1 MNRSSAAG
9 PARPRDPS
17 WRRPVAACLLLGAL
31 AACGQTPQR
40 ATTHSARISTGEY
53 ARPSTYDAPGP
64 AHDPWGPYITQA
76 SQRFDI
82 PERWIREVMRQES
95 GGRVTATSRV
105 GAMGLMQVMP
115 GTYRELQSKY
125 GLGPDPYHPWDSL
138 MAGTAYLRE
147 MYELYG
153 NPAFLAA
160 YNAGPRRLEDYLWAN
175 RGLPAETRNYVARIG
190 PRIAGASP
198 NRRAAPEVYAAAEI
212 PLNIPAGPRRGDSAT
227 MLALREQRNATD
239 PGVQVASLPA
249 GPVVRM
255 EPIPDGTSQAYSYSP
270 PSYAAPTRLASAA
283 PQGSVIAMAPVAS
296 LGDFQ
301 NRMEP
306 IASPG
311 DFQPAPA
318 AYAPTTTQF
327 AMAPITSPGD
337 PPARSEPT
345 RMDPVVSP
353 GDPGAGFQGAGFQG
367 AGFQGAGFQ
376 GGSSFQVESLP
387 LPPRAAPSQFAQA
400 APSRPEP
407 ARVAAASQPFV
418 PVQPPGFAQP
428 APRSF
433 SIIGQAQASTLPAA
447 PRPAAAPARAV
458 AAGNWGIQVGAFASE
473 NLARAAAGQARSTLG
488 TNGTSAQVQPASQ
501 GRNILYR
508 ARVTGLSDRDAAE
521 QACQRMRR
529 GACMVVAPGA

>member
-1 MNRSSAAG
+1 MHRSSAAG

-17 WRRPVAACLLLGAL
+17 WRRPVVACLLLGAL

-40 ATTHSARISTGEY
+40 PATHAARISSSEY
-53 ARPSTYDAPGP
+53 ARPSSYDAPGP

-76 SQRFDI
+76 SQRFDV

-115 GTYRELQSKY
+115 GTYRELQAKY

-160 YNAGPRRLEDYLWAN
+160 YNAGPRRLEDYLWAS

-190 PRIAGASP
+190 PRIQGANP

-212 PLNIPAGPRRGDSAT
+212 PLNIPAGPRRGDAAT
-227 MLALREQRNATD
+227 MLALREQRNAID

-255 EPIPDGTSQAYSYSP
+255 EPIPDGSSQAYSYSA
-270 PSYAAPTRLASAA
+270 PSYTAPTRLASAA

-301 NRMEP
+301 TRMEP
-306 IASPG
+306 ITSPG
-311 DFQPAPA
+311 DLPQGGA
-318 AYAPTTTQF
+318 AYVPPASTYPATTQL

-337 PPARSEPT
+337 PPT
-345 RMDPVVSP
+345 RMEPVVSP
-353 GDPGAGFQGAGFQG
+353 GDPGASLQGSAVRS
-367 AGFQGAGFQ
+367 A
-376 GGSSFQVESLP
+376 SFEVESLAP
-387 LPPRAAPSQFAQA
+387 PPRAPQAIQRAETTQFARYA
-400 APSRPEP
+400 EP
-407 ARVAAASQPFV
+407 ARPATAPVRTAAAQPFV
-418 PVQPPGFAQP
+418 PVLPPGFAQP
-428 APRSF
+428 APRGF

-447 PRPAAAPARAV
+447 PRPAAAPARA

-473 NLARAAAGQARSTLG
+473 NLARAAAGQARSSLG
-488 TNGTSAQVQPASQ
+488 TAGTSAQVQPASQ
-501 GRNILYR
+501 GRNTLYR